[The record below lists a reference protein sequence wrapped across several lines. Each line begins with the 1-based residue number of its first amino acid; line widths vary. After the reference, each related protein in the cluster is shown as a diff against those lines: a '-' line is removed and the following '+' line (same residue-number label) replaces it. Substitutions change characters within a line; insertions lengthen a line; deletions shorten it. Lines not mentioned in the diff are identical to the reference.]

1 MPRCSVL
8 LYGNHIQAN
17 MRILIVLGANN
28 PTMMTA
34 MPETTKETDRTVSGH
49 PLRLCSK
56 LRNSA
61 FTLCRHFR
69 CSVSVRHCP
78 RPPPADKHPAG
89 HLFAGRLLLVPMLL
103 PGGAGDRLNKN
114 KLPQGGLFR
123 ARTASALP
131 RQRSTGSDRRSRV
144 SATAPLSTCQFGRKP
159 SNDNCQPHDGQIYL

>member
-69 CSVSVRHCP
+69 CSVSVRHCQHP
-78 RPPPADKHPAG
+78 ASGQASGRPPVCRAAPPCSYAPT
-89 HLFAGRLLLVPMLL
+89 GRRRRPTEQEQAST
-103 PGGAGDRLNKN
+103 G
-114 KLPQGGLFR
+114 
-123 ARTASALP
+123 RTLP
-131 RQRSTGSDRRSRV
+131 RAHSVGAATPEIDGFRQAFEGLCYCAVVNMSVRPQALQRQLPT
-144 SATAPLSTCQFGRKP
+144 P
-159 SNDNCQPHDGQIYL
+159 